1 CGQCGRVCDPTFGT
15 PWCDAG
21 QCGVSDCPAGF
32 GDCNADSSD
41 GCEADLT
48 ADTDN
53 CGVCGNLCLAANGS
67 ARCTQGICVVESCD
81 AGFADCNA
89 ETPEGYSDGCEKNL
103 QSNAEHCGGCGQV
116 CE

>member
-1 CGQCGRVCDPTFGT
+1 
-15 PWCDAG
+15 
-21 QCGVSDCPAGF
+21 
-32 GDCNADSSD
+32 
-41 GCEADLT
+41 CEADLT

-67 ARCTQGICVVESCD
+67 AQCTQGICVVESCD

-116 CE
+116 CEAPHGTNRCSAGACVPDCEGRFLDCDADVATGCEVEP